1 MFYETNIGKLHS
13 DGFLIRNHHL
23 LFASLHGR
31 EADVM
36 QLLAQLTDANRHSQQ
51 LDYYE
56 GMQFRTDS
64 ERHQALYF
72 ENLTKET
79 TKYFHPEYGMM
90 THLFLFNKAL
100 KEVDRDKK
108 QAWLV
113 LADENT
119 DEIKALHAMLK
130 NLSDIPIM
138 DKWLAPLTAQLM
150 ESGHIQR
157 FAQQSDFERLTDGVH
172 GVRAY
177 NIKIPDDFD
186 EMVQTNLQFGRLTVH

>member
-1 MFYETNIGKLHS
+1 MFETNIGQLHA

-31 EADVM
+31 ESDVM
-36 QLLAQLTDANRHSQQ
+36 QLLAQLTDANRHGQQ
-51 LDYYE
+51 LDYE
-56 GMQFRTDS
+56 GMQFRHGGEQHKAS
-64 ERHQALYF
+64 YF
-72 ENLTKET
+72 ANLTKEM
-79 TKYFHPEYGMM
+79 TKYWHAEYGLI
-90 THLFLFNKAL
+90 THLFLFNKEL
-100 KEVDRDKK
+100 KEINRDKR

-130 NLSDIPIM
+130 NLSDIPLL

-150 ESGHIQR
+150 ESGHIKR
-157 FAQQSDFERLTDGVH
+157 FTEQSDFERLSDGVH

-177 NIKIPDDFD
+177 FIQIPDNFD
-186 EMVQTNLQFGRLTVH
+186 EMVRTNLQLGLLTVH

>member
-1 MFYETNIGKLHS
+1 MFETNIGQLHS
-13 DGFLIRNHHL
+13 DGFLIRNNHL

-36 QLLAQLTDANRHSQQ
+36 QLIAQLTDAKRHTQQ
-51 LDYYE
+51 LEYE
-56 GMQFRTDS
+56 GMQFYNGG
-64 ERHQALYF
+64 ERHKASYF
-72 ENLTKET
+72 ANLTKEM
-79 TKYFHPEYGMM
+79 TKYWHAEYGLI
-90 THLFLFNKAL
+90 THLFLFDKDLREIN
-100 KEVDRDKK
+100 RDKK
-108 QAWLV
+108 SAWLV

-130 NLSDIPIM
+130 NLSDIPLM

-177 NIKIPDDFD
+177 NIRIPDDFD
-186 EMVQTNLQFGRLTVH
+186 EIVQTNLQFGRLTVH